1 MRTTKHILSWIL
13 VLALLGSGLPVFCPH
28 DANHDRKVDLDDA
41 ILHVREFAGT
51 ADRPSSFESTVQK
64 AIFTLHVLAGIKT
77 HIKPAKEA
85 KSTVFQLE
93 SLYLP
98 SLVDL
103 PFHLDSCSEVKEQ
116 SFSYESVVIAPDT
129 PPPRIM

>member
-1 MRTTKHILSWIL
+1 MRTAKHILSSIL
-13 VLALLGSGLPVFCPH
+13 ALALLSSGLPVFCPH
-28 DANHDRKVDLDDA
+28 DANRDRNIHLDDA
-41 ILHVREFAGT
+41 ILHVRDFAGT
-51 ADRPSSFESTVQK
+51 AEKPASFEATVEK

-85 KSTVFQLE
+85 KSTVPQPE

-103 PFHLDSCSEVKEQ
+103 PFHFDRCSQLNEP
-116 SFSYESVVIAPDT
+116 SFCYVSIVVPPDT
-129 PPPRIM
+129 PPPKNM